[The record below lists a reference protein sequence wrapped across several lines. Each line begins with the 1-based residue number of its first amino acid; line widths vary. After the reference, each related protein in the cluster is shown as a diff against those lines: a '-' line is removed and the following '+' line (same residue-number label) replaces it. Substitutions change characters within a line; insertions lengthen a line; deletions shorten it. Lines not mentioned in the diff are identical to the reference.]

1 MKAYSLLM
9 MASTDLRALKET
21 HIDPS
26 SFVLASTERR
36 FLFDSPRLAQTFRKI
51 SESSSQ
57 SAIRV
62 SLIAT
67 IFIEIVSTF
76 VPESLTAVVVKA
88 LRHFR
93 AEEVIAQD

>member
-1 MKAYSLLM
+1 
-9 MASTDLRALKET
+9 
-21 HIDPS
+21 
-26 SFVLASTERR
+26 
-36 FLFDSPRLAQTFRKI
+36 
-51 SESSSQ
+51 
-57 SAIRV
+57 V